1 MSTPSLRPQIF
12 LGADHRGFKLAEALM
27 VWAKDNDLPIFHL
40 GALSLDSDDDYV
52 DYAVA
57 VANRVRDEIQA
68 QRPAMGIVICG
79 SGVGVD
85 VVANKTIHIRSC
97 LGFSED
103 QVRRA
108 RSDDDVNVLSL
119 GADYIDI
126 GLAKRLVMLFLSTPF
141 NNQEERYSRRLRKIE
156 ELSIL

>member
-1 MSTPSLRPQIF
+1 MSMPNLRPQIF

-27 VWAKDNDLPIFHL
+27 VWAKDNDLSIFHL
-40 GALSLDSDDDYV
+40 GALSLDPDDDYV

-57 VANRVRDEIQA
+57 VSNRVRDEIEA

-108 RSDDDVNVLSL
+108 RSDDDVNILSL

-126 GLAKRLVMLFLSTPF
+126 ELAKKLVMLFLSTPF
-141 NNQEERYSRRLRKIE
+141 NIQEERYARRLRKIE
-156 ELSIL
+156 DLSVL